1 MSGIK
6 SQRKGKVGERE
17 ARLLMQAIVDKALAM
32 DGRLA
37 PGIIQVQRNLLQS
50 ASGGR
55 DLLGCPGMA
64 IEVKRCQKKRMTQ
77 WWTQAVDQAIKAGPD
92 KAPILLWRLDR
103 EPWRMRVY
111 AKFPIVRDEA
121 LEGGVDLEKED
132 FCDWA
137 VDYIRR
143 HLTGRLDNGTRGG
156 YIDNSE
162 GHLDD

>member
-1 MSGIK
+1 MSGLK
-6 SQRKGKVGERE
+6 SQRKGKSGERE
-17 ARLLMQAIVDKALAM
+17 ARILMQAIVDKAVAI
-32 DGRLA
+32 DGKIA
-37 PGIIQVQRNLLQS
+37 PGLIQVQRNLLQS

-64 IEVKRCQKKRMTQ
+64 IEVKRCQKKRMNL

-92 KAPILLWRLDR
+92 KAPVLLWRLDR

-121 LEGGVDLEKED
+121 LEGGIDLEKEE
-132 FCDWA
+132 FCTWA

-143 HLTGRLDNGTRGG
+143 KLAGKLDNGNQGG
-156 YIDNSE
+156 YIENSE
-162 GHLDD
+162 ENRHD